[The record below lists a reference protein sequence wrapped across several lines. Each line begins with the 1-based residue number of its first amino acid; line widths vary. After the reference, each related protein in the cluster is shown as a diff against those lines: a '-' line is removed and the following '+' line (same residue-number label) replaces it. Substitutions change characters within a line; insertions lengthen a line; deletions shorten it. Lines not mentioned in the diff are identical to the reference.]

1 MQLALQNAVGPRE
14 RRFLKLP
21 SVIMLRKKPTS
32 VWGPV
37 RGACGLPTSAQVP
50 PTSQRRAMGLTERPD
65 SPAMGAQP
73 EQRGAPWHP
82 ELREGLG
89 APGPEPEA
97 AGVGEDVVLVR
108 LRLS

>member
-1 MQLALQNAVGPRE
+1 
-14 RRFLKLP
+14 
-21 SVIMLRKKPTS
+21 
-32 VWGPV
+32 
-37 RGACGLPTSAQVP
+37 
-50 PTSQRRAMGLTERPD
+50 MGLTERPD